1 MDREHDFGLKLNI
14 LSHKLKKRLNA
25 ELSKLGITGV
35 QSRILHYILVHR
47 THDPVFQRDIENV
60 FGLSRST
67 ATGILQ
73 LLERDGLI
81 RRESVSSD
89 ARLKSIVPTEKAARI
104 DAQVL
109 ESIVEIEQKL
119 IDGITENE
127 QTIFFSVID
136 RMSCNLDN

>member
-1 MDREHDFGLKLNI
+1 M
-14 LSHKLKKRLNA
+14 
-25 ELSKLGITGV
+25 
-35 QSRILHYILVHR
+35 
-47 THDPVFQRDIENV
+47 
-60 FGLSRST
+60 
-67 ATGILQ
+67 
-73 LLERDGLI
+73 LERDGLI
-81 RRESVSSD
+81 HRESVSSD

>member
-1 MDREHDFGLKLNI
+1 MPG
-14 LSHKLKKRLNA
+14 
-25 ELSKLGITGV
+25 
-35 QSRILHYILVHR
+35 SRALYR
-47 THDPVFQRDIENV
+47 P
-60 FGLSRST
+60 
-67 ATGILQ
+67 
-73 LLERDGLI
+73 
-81 RRESVSSD
+81 
-89 ARLKSIVPTEKAARI
+89 EKAARI